1 VEVRARRCAVKQV
14 RCGPGALKGRLA
26 GKARRSEYRAM
37 DSTFSMHGFM
47 PHGMCYLWRPDL
59 LWLHVGSDAVIA
71 LSYFSIPA
79 AMAVFAARRPDLAY
93 RPVVWLFTAFIVL
106 CGMTHAFSIWT
117 VWSPHYYAEGLLKAA
132 TALASLATAIALWPM
147 LPRALTLPSRD
158 ELKAKNE
165 ALEQEIIRRAE
176 AETQLTALA
185 AQLERRVEQRT
196 AQLERA
202 NAALDQFATT
212 ASHDLRAPLRHI
224 GLFAELI
231 ERDEATLSDK
241 GRDYLGRIT
250 DSADRLQTLV
260 TALLTYARLVNTP
273 PQIRPTGLEAV
284 ARAAI
289 DAHRPEIEAAGAV
302 ITLNALPHAQADAVL
317 IERVFDNLIAN
328 ALKYHDR
335 RSPPQITI
343 GGCEDGSNAVI
354 TVTDNGPGVPAEH
367 AERAFDMLTRLETNG
382 ADGAGV
388 GLAFCRTIVESH
400 GGRISLDTK
409 YQGGARFVF
418 TLPLS

>member
-1 VEVRARRCAVKQV
+1 M
-14 RCGPGALKGRLA
+14 G
-26 GKARRSEYRAM
+26 S
-37 DSTFSMHGFM
+37 SFSMHGFM

-79 AMAVFAARRPDLAY
+79 AMAVFASRRPDLAY
-93 RPVVWLFTAFIVL
+93 RPVVWLFTAFIIL

-117 VWSPHYYAEGLLKAA
+117 VWTPHYYAAGLLKAA
-132 TALASLATAIALWPM
+132 TAVASLATAFALWPL

-158 ELKAKNE
+158 DLTAKNE
-165 ALEQEIIRRAE
+165 ALEQEVARRAQ

-185 AQLERRVEQRT
+185 AQLERRVQQRT
-196 AQLERA
+196 AELERA
-202 NAALDQFATT
+202 NAALNQFATT

-231 ERDEATLSDK
+231 ERDEVALSDK

-250 DSADRLQTLV
+250 GSADRLQTLV
-260 TALLTYARLVNTP
+260 TALLTYAKLVNTP
-273 PQIRPTGLEAV
+273 PQTRPTDLA
-284 ARAAI
+284 ALAQSAI
-289 DAHRPEIEAAGAV
+289 DSRRPEIETANV
-302 ITLNALPHAQADAVL
+302 IITVKPLPHALADAVL

-328 ALKYHDR
+328 ALKYHDG
-335 RSPPQITI
+335 RSPPEII
-343 GGCEDGSNAVI
+343 IEGHEDGSVAVI
-354 TVTDNGPGVPAEH
+354 MVSDNGPGLPAEH
-367 AERAFDMLTRLETNG
+367 SERAFDMLTRLETNG
-382 ADGAGV
+382 AEGAGV

-400 GGRISLDTK
+400 GGRIHLDTA

-418 TLPLS
+418 TLPVS